1 MRKLLLC
8 LLVACLLM
16 TVACG
21 KNNGSK
27 PQEEQAQALL
37 TAIQSISDDEL
48 EFMLRHSPV
57 TPDAPHALVSP
68 GREGAAGAQSGTVVH
83 TADENDKEQMQILM
97 ESLKLVSVERKNQQ
111 PVAPGTAHPRLS
123 IFAGAERQ
131 AMASFRVVRAGSQGW
146 GRLEYDWQA
155 EDEIWTAS
163 YSLDN
168 AAFEKLYAALWTD

>member
-1 MRKLLLC
+1 MKKLFLYLLA
-8 LLVACLLM
+8 VCLLM

-21 KNNGSK
+21 KSNMSK

-37 TAIQSISDDEL
+37 TAIQSIPSAEL
-48 EFMLRHSPV
+48 EFLLKHSPV

-68 GREGAAGAQSGTVVH
+68 GREGAADAQSGTVVH
-83 TADENDKEQMQILM
+83 TADENDDAQMRALI

-111 PVAPGTAHPRLS
+111 PVAPGTAYPRLS
-123 IFAGAERQ
+123 IFAGTERQ
-131 AMASFRVVRAGSQGW
+131 AVAYFRVVRVGSQGW

-155 EDEIWTAS
+155 EDDIWTAS

-168 AAFEKLYAALWTD
+168 VAMEKLYTALWAD